1 MWESEGRLGE
11 WLGLAFCWRV
21 GLWQGIWAIELDSQ
35 SGAGSR
41 RARNSRLRSLFIKGW
56 FSGLLHMAGQMV
68 PWSKV
73 PSQGAKWRLTPSLP
87 PLHQAMHPPPGGG
100 CLSNSKVPEPWQLG
114 HQFVSLPDLLTAGTP
129 WWHLYHP
136 SVAPSP
142 PLHLQQLKGSP
153 CPSGYSFPSLL

>member
-1 MWESEGRLGE
+1 MWVRALWPERTVVAKVWINVRKWRQARRMVRTCL
-11 WLGLAFCWRV
+11 CWRV

-41 RARNSRLRSLFIKGW
+41 RGRNSRLRSLFIKGW

-68 PWSKV
+68 LWSKV

-87 PLHQAMHPPPGGG
+87 PLHQAMHPSPGGG

-114 HQFVSLPDLLTAGTP
+114 HQFVSLPDLLTTGTP
-129 WWHLYHP
+129 WWHLHHP
-136 SVAPSP
+136 YICSS
-142 PLHLQQLKGSP
+142 
-153 CPSGYSFPSLL
+153 